1 MNKQNNILFKDKL
14 NFKYPGG
21 AGFSPHIDGHFLW
34 LDENNR
40 YQKGWKKY
48 SKDFINIVVPLENS
62 SKQNGCIHV
71 SEKRNTDLLGKSFD
85 QITKKM
91 IINTPNIRPNYL
103 KKFNFVPIQLNI
115 GDIFIFN
122 WKCAH
127 FSKKNISK
135 KSRMIMYLT
144 FCKRNKKIKN
154 LRKVYYY
161 DKKNSK
167 NDEKNKSLQSK
178 NI

>member
-62 SKQNGCIHV
+62 SK
-71 SEKRNTDLLGKSFD
+71 
-85 QITKKM
+85 KM
-91 IINTPNIRPNYL
+91 DVYM
-103 KKFNFVPIQLNI
+103 
-115 GDIFIFN
+115 
-122 WKCAH
+122 C
-127 FSKKNISK
+127 
-135 KSRMIMYLT
+135 
-144 FCKRNKKIKN
+144 
-154 LRKVYYY
+154 LRKETQIFWGKALIKLQ
-161 DKKNSK
+161 KK
-167 NDEKNKSLQSK
+167 
-178 NI
+178 